1 MPASIPSWVAG
12 QHNEALVFRAWEER
26 ELAASAERA
35 RVARDMHD
43 VAAHTLSILIIQS
56 DAGRYATASNPDMA
70 MQTMSTIS
78 EESRRALQE
87 LNSLFGTIGQR
98 EDASALA
105 SINPPTDY
113 QEEYRAGI
121 PISYPLMESMIDQ
134 ARQFSV
140 GRTLTHRVR
149 GDPRPDLLN
158 QVENRG
164 RLPGGPGGPEQCS

>member
-87 LNSLFGTIGQR
+87 LNSLFGTIG
-98 EDASALA
+98 
-105 SINPPTDY
+105 
-113 QEEYRAGI
+113 
-121 PISYPLMESMIDQ
+121 
-134 ARQFSV
+134 
-140 GRTLTHRVR
+140 
-149 GDPRPDLLN
+149 
-158 QVENRG
+158 
-164 RLPGGPGGPEQCS
+164 